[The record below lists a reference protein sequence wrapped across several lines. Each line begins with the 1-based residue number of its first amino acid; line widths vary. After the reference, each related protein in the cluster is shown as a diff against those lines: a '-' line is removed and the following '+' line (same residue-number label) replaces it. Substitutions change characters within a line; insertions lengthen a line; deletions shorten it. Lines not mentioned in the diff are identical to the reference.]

1 MRPADIPVRSLVFSA
16 LLFFGGAFTFWLLR
30 PWGIQSGDYEEYI
43 EVKRYGWHQPIYH
56 LREPGSVLLW
66 QSMAWGARRIV
77 DGDSSLRELEP
88 DERRRGFSLMGAFS
102 GGLFLVFL
110 AAFLR
115 EAPPAS
121 AARGG
126 LAAAVVLVS
135 AITMTFIGHFEFY
148 APLYAGLMLFYWLL
162 ARYFQEPTPRK
173 FAALVA
179 GLVVA
184 VTMHRAAVFQMPAL
198 ALIWL
203 RPGRP
208 LRLSRPSQDQIVAL
222 LLGLIVVCSL
232 HFGPVLWAMTP
243 KSTILVYED
252 YNWLP
257 ELITPLTQGWADYVA
272 ENSKL
277 GSYHLFT
284 FGSRA
289 HWEHFLFFVG
299 IASPLG
305 LPVVVAL
312 RKRVRGG
319 LALILLGAS
328 ICGWAW
334 AFVWHPHLGFGDWD
348 LFVNPGLPTNLL
360 AAWLILKGSPAE
372 GSGGARGPRD
382 SIQPQRERP

>member
-1 MRPADIPVRSLVFSA
+1 MRPFDIPVRSLLFSL
-16 LLFFGGAFTFWLLR
+16 LLFLGGALTFWLLR
-30 PWGIQSGDYEEYI
+30 PWGVQSGDHEEYV
-43 EVKRYGWHQPIYH
+43 EVERYGWHQPIYH

-66 QSMAWGARRIV
+66 QSTAWGARRLI
-77 DGDSSLRELEP
+77 DGDSSIRTLDPE
-88 DERRRGFSLMGAFS
+88 ERRRGFSLMGAFS

-115 EAPPAS
+115 EGPPVS

-126 LAAAVVLVS
+126 LAAAVVMVS

-148 APLYAGLMLFYWLL
+148 APLYAGLMFFYWQL
-162 ARYFQEPTPRK
+162 ARYFREPNHKR
-173 FAALVA
+173 FVA
-179 GLVVA
+179 VVVGLVVA

-198 ALIWL
+198 ALLWL

-208 LRLSRPSQDQIVAL
+208 LRLERPTQPQVTAL
-222 LLGLIVVCSL
+222 LIAVIVMCVL

-243 KSTILVYED
+243 RASILIYED

-305 LPVVVAL
+305 VPAVLLL
-312 RKRVRGG
+312 RRGIGRG
-319 LALILLGAS
+319 LSAVLLGAAL
-328 ICGWAW
+328 CGWAW
-334 AFVWHPHLGFGDWD
+334 ALVWHPHLGFGDWD
-348 LFVNPGLPTNLL
+348 LFINPGLPTNLL
-360 AAWLILKGSPAE
+360 AAWLILKAGDPES
-372 GSGGARGPRD
+372 SGFMPQSTRRSVPR
-382 SIQPQRERP
+382 